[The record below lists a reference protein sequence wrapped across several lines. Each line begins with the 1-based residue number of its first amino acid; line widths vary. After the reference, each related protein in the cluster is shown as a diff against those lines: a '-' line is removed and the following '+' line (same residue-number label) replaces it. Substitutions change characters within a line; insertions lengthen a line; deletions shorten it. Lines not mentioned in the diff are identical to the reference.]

1 MGKLRLKNAV
11 LQKLGSLRAIERARK
26 VAWNKHQQR
35 GTENENHIPFA
46 IRFHLNRWVRSSVAA
61 GCG

>member
-35 GTENENHIPFA
+35 GTEK
-46 IRFHLNRWVRSSVAA
+46 
-61 GCG
+61 